1 MKPNNYKVSAEGNRI
16 VLMYQLDSQSRKT
29 LESLS
34 ADKIKKSISQDA
46 KFFQHYKIPVKG

>member
-34 ADKIKKSISQDA
+34 AEKIKKSISQDA